1 MAHARLVS
9 FLLGRERT
17 LTVRYLLVATGLF
30 IFTLGLWGL
39 VYVINT
45 YDLIWPI
52 RNLGLLVGVFA
63 AVSIGSAAVQAYQN
77 RGLLVSWALGSAIP
91 LGLYIVP
98 TASSVMPPDETVLWG
113 IWSGLMF
120 GISLGTLGFAL
131 GVAIHR
137 AVLIRENRRHGTN
150 AST

>member
-1 MAHARLVS
+1 MVHARLVS
-9 FLLGRERT
+9 LLLGRDRT

-30 IFTLGLWGL
+30 ILTLGLWGL
-39 VYVINT
+39 VWVINT
-45 YDLIWPI
+45 YDLMWPI
-52 RNLGLLVGVFA
+52 RDLGLLVGVFA
-63 AVSIGSAAVQAYQN
+63 AVSIGTAAVQAYQN

-113 IWSGLMF
+113 VWSGLVF
-120 GISLGTLGFAL
+120 GIPLGTLGFAL
-131 GVAIHR
+131 GITIHR
-137 AVLIRENRRHGTN
+137 AVLIRTDRRSGTN